1 MGEAAGG
8 WGWWVRLLH
17 GVRGWWM
24 RLLVGGAGG
33 CMGLW
38 VHGLVGDSENKGR
51 STHDNAA
58 MFHRT
63 KL

>member
-1 MGEAAGG
+1 MGLVGEAAAWCEG
-8 WGWWVRLLH
+8 
-17 GVRGWWM
+17 
-24 RLLVGGAGG
+24 LVDEATGG